1 VTAPFGSRTEP
12 AAPARLV
19 YVGGPRNGSEETLEM
34 PGGFPTVVAVDEPVG
49 YYVRDELLPDG
60 RWQMAWR
67 GFGTDEQ

>member
-1 VTAPFGSRTEP
+1 
-12 AAPARLV
+12 
-19 YVGGPRNGSEETLEM
+19 M